1 MPPQAAPPTPPAS
14 SRGPAK
20 SDTSSLLSHEDP
32 GDSETDTEPVN
43 HPATSASGPI
53 RPPASISSR
62 PHRARHPPKNIL

>member
-1 MPPQAAPPTPPAS
+1 MPPQAAPPPRRLHLVEARQIRHFLPS
-14 SRGPAK
+14 V
-20 SDTSSLLSHEDP
+20 HEDP